1 MTTPRLDGPF
11 AATRRYGLESNDGP
25 LPLIWDMITL
35 PMQLSNVLSGFPAV
49 DIPVFGQVAPGGVQV
64 APTPWPTQ
72 VAPAP
77 TGVGGLEGTFGV
89 VGVGQVAPTPTLY
102 PAPTPP
108 TVTTSKS
115 RDAYLAQISQALTPA
130 DLELVWNA
138 ANLDYLNGFL
148 PYADLLAIYGAYQA
162 RITQAPTP
170 TGPNPFSVGQR
181 VRYLYG
187 GYQLVTGGPV
197 YPQYGTVVAIVN
209 AGFVQLEVE
218 GFPGSRDVVDVR
230 YLELASSTATSTLI
244 PAPTPTPTVYPAPT
258 PAPVTYPAPA
268 PVTYPAPTGD
278 GGITGTFGVIG
289 LSAPITGLAYQSITV
304 DGQTFQGV
312 RVTWTGTIRNSGNVQ
327 LPSQQVALHAEV
339 GGYSVRV
346 STINLPTLLPGASAP
361 VSLSVDALASD
372 PPGNINGLL
381 IVGVGTNIL
390 GEKRSGILGVI
401 QPVSGISIEGG
412 FGV

>member
-1 MTTPRLDGPF
+1 MTASRLDGPF

-35 PMQLSNVLSGFPAV
+35 PIQLSNVLTGFPAV

-64 APTPWPTQ
+64 APTPTVYPAPTPTIPAPTEGIFGVVGLGQ

-77 TGVGGLEGTFGV
+77 TV
-89 VGVGQVAPTPTLY
+89 Y
-102 PAPTPP
+102 PAP
-108 TVTTSKS
+108 SKS

-187 GYQLVTGGPV
+187 GYQLVSGGQV

-209 AGFVQLEVE
+209 AGFVQLELE

-244 PAPTPTPTVYPAPT
+244 PVPTPTPTIYPVPT
-258 PAPVTYPAPA
+258 PT
-268 PVTYPAPTGD
+268 
-278 GGITGTFGVIG
+278 
-289 LSAPITGLAYQSITV
+289 
-304 DGQTFQGV
+304 
-312 RVTWTGTIRNSGNVQ
+312 
-327 LPSQQVALHAEV
+327 
-339 GGYSVRV
+339 
-346 STINLPTLLPGASAP
+346 PTLYP
-361 VSLSVDALASD
+361 V
-372 PPGNINGLL
+372 PTP
-381 IVGVGTNIL
+381 T
-390 GEKRSGILGVI
+390 
-401 QPVSGISIEGG
+401 PTTGISIEGG
-412 FGV
+412 FGI